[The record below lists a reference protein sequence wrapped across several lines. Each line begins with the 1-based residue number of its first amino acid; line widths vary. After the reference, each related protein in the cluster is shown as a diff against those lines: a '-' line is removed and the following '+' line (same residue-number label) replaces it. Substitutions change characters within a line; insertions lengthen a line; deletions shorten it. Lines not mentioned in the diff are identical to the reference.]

1 MLKLNEVNTFA
12 KEKLSGR
19 LQYSTERIIAE
30 IEKNGTSIR
39 NDYLSKF
46 DALFKL
52 CISQQQNEEK
62 KKAAFIHIF
71 YLQSALYTEKF
82 ELQFQVLDKMSYLDK
97 AECRELWRPEP
108 FITYYL
114 EDMKWFEQEA
124 YQQIVGFGY
133 PQIMDIKKKYYT
145 VYLGIVGQ
153 FFIKEAAHIA
163 GLSSFD
169 EMAKEETLQIIFG
182 GYMDRGVQIWPPL
195 EVKVE
200 DSVQGGGHEVF

>member
-1 MLKLNEVNTFA
+1 MLALSELNTFA

-19 LQYSTERIIAE
+19 LQHSTERIAAE
-30 IEKNGTSIR
+30 IEKREASIR

-46 DALFKL
+46 DALFQL
-52 CISQQQNEEK
+52 CISQQQNGCK
-62 KKAAFIHIF
+62 NKTAFVHIF
-71 YLQSALYTEKF
+71 YLQSALYTENF
-82 ELQFQVLDKMSYLDK
+82 ELQFQVFDKMSYLDK
-97 AECRELWRPEP
+97 AECVELWRPEP

-114 EDMKWFEQEA
+114 EDMKWFEHEA

-133 PQIMDIKKKYYT
+133 PQLMDIKKKYYT
-145 VYLGIVGQ
+145 VYLGMIGQ
-153 FFIKEAAHIA
+153 FFIKEAGYIA

-169 EMAKEETLQIIFG
+169 EMDKEETVQIIFG